1 MLLISEIELPEDV
14 DVAAFTD
21 FMRDEYMPA
30 VRRLPTR
37 AGQVTGV
44 ELVQRPTGET
54 TQAFLWL
61 VRWSG
66 VPGGARTLVDDDAV
80 RERFEKFGAVIAEP
94 VEWREVAS
102 VPEPGSDG

>member
-1 MLLISEIELPEDV
+1 MLLISEIDLPGDA
-14 DVAAFTD
+14 DADAFAD

-30 VRRLPTR
+30 VRTQPTR
-37 AGQVTGV
+37 AGQVQGV
-44 ELVQRPTGET
+44 ELVQRPTSET

-80 RERFEKFGAVIAEP
+80 RGRFEEFGAAIKEP
-94 VEWREVAS
+94 VEWR
-102 VPEPGSDG
+102 